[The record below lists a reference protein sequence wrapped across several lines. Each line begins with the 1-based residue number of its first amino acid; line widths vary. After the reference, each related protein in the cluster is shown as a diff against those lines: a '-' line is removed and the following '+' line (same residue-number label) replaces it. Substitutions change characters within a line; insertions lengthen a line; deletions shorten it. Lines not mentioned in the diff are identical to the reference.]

1 MANEQEFKIKVITP
15 ERVFYE
21 GVATMLEFNTIEG
34 EIGIYKNHIPLTV
47 IISPGILAITNG
59 DNIEI
64 AALHSGFAVILQE
77 EVTIMAE
84 VVEWPGE
91 INLDRAVA
99 AKERAE
105 DRLNARDEAID
116 LMRAKTAL
124 ARALARIDVLK

>member
-21 GVATMLEFNTIEG
+21 GVATMLEFNTSEG